1 MQLVKGRVVM
11 STAGRDRLTFQI
23 VLEAAPDS
31 ALVVD
36 GKARPLQRPKRKN
49 IRHLRLTS
57 TVVPEEQMNTN
68 REIRRALRPFQSDEA
83 VT

>member
-49 IRHLRLTS
+49 IKHLSLTG
-57 TVVPEEQMNTN
+57 TVVPEEQMSTN
-68 REIRRALRPFQSDEA
+68 REIRRALRPFQSDGA